1 MVFGVLMNFVT
12 VINITDADQADSKN
26 EMSLV
31 LDSPDTEY
39 HKTPSICFFGFF
51 FYCCCCLFIC
61 VRYSNNRP
69 SISIFLSCWHS
80 WGAVCARHNCL
91 QNVIFHQ
98 CGCSRRYSN
107 GYGDRSGCGRPS
119 VLSLRFLRVRKEW
132 LTDCLC
138 SGESDG
144 GATKRYVTL

>member
-39 HKTPSICFFGFF
+39 HKTPSICFFYF

-69 SISIFLSCWHS
+69 SISIFLSC
-80 WGAVCARHNCL
+80 
-91 QNVIFHQ
+91 
-98 CGCSRRYSN
+98 
-107 GYGDRSGCGRPS
+107 
-119 VLSLRFLRVRKEW
+119 
-132 LTDCLC
+132 
-138 SGESDG
+138 
-144 GATKRYVTL
+144 